1 MATYIQGVTDY
12 IPQYQPFEPD
22 YNFYQNIMQTK
33 QSQYDSNWKA
43 LNNMYS
49 EYYNADLTRDN
60 NIKKR
65 DTYLKDIEFNLKRVS
80 QLDLSLEQNVNQA
93 SQVFKPFYS
102 DAGLMGDI
110 VRTKKAKSEIS
121 YGESL
126 KYKNDKV
133 LQDKYWSEGIEKIKY
148 ELEDYKNA
156 TEEEALTFN
165 ISGYTPNV
173 NLYDATNKIAKDFG
187 NVQFA
192 PEFKNGYIITTT
204 NGEKL
209 IEPLSKLFE
218 SSLGNNAAVID
229 KFKTEAYVQR
239 KRYAESNASQFG
251 GDKLKAEQKYL
262 EDTFTILKNQVVLA
276 YQENVE
282 KNKVYEAKM
291 LDIEK
296 QIKDGKA
303 SPNSKL
309 AYEQYKLNKSI
320 NDKNLQKA
328 KENVELINNGRSDI
342 VSTEFVNPYKDLKS
356 LRYKVDNGK
365 ASLLMNK
372 ELDEYAQLFA
382 IRGQKF
388 DYKVDQY
395 SLLAQ
400 KFKNDQSIARSK
412 NAATIRSARI
422 TAKGS
427 TDAAKITASNKSE
440 EAYGK
445 YLVENGKAVPKLVQ
459 DKNGFNK
466 IVYVPIESSNRV
478 PGTSGQSVDETNYRK
493 TVNDRNFKLK
503 TKRADMVQDLS
514 YILKTAVEQNFMTHK
529 ESEEILKGTGLNAVY
544 FVKKLESF
552 GDNNQKKLAYINS
565 LGSANITAMV
575 NNFDKF
581 YEDNSNLSI
590 FEPGQSLAS
599 RYIEAKN
606 EYDRD
611 SHTIKYLDK
620 ERIRTANLIE
630 KELQRTGNPN
640 AIYLYNE
647 QGYMRSKEE
656 FNLAV
661 AAAGKK
667 TKDERGFWSRTKDF
681 IPIYNILTDKDNQ
694 EYEFLE
700 KEAYKAGKDKKI
712 VIKDTGKSSEQVS
725 ISLDRVT
732 DEGVQNFEEVT
743 ADMDQFRLGDDNDYF
758 SFKGNNTDSFEDDED
773 KELGIDLYNKI
784 IQDYRKGNKDL
795 KNLTVVSAGISGS
808 KDGYSSYSFRP
819 SDEYIDKITKD
830 PDDKDKGGSLLTTE
844 QAKSMKKYGLTYM
857 MKTDKFNSSVMRE
870 TLGDPFVQSIDKDN
884 TYSYKDKYDPNNNYK
899 VSRRNGEL
907 IINGQISVY
916 DESKGKN
923 VGLSFTEDNIDPRDL
938 RSRLFQLESELFP
951 AQNGNNNLE
960 FNMNN
965 LETQGYD
972 VNK

>member
-93 SQVFKPFYS
+93 SQIFKPFYS

-156 TEEEALTFN
+156 TEEDALTFN

-192 PEFKNGYIITTT
+192 PEFQNGYIITTT
-204 NGEKL
+204 NGQKL

-218 SSLGNNAAVID
+218 SSLGNDAAIID
-229 KFKTEAYVQR
+229 KFKTEAYVER

-262 EDTFTILKNQVVLA
+262 EDTFTILKTQVVLA
-276 YQENVE
+276 YQANVE

-342 VSTEFVNPYKDLKS
+342 VSTEFVNPYNDLKS

-400 KFKNDQSIARSK
+400 KFKNDQSIARSR
-412 NAATIRSARI
+412 NAATVRSAKI

-445 YLVENGKAVPKLVQ
+445 WLVENGKAVPKLVQ
-459 DKNGFNK
+459 DENGFKK
-466 IVYVPIESSNRV
+466 IVYVPIKSSKRF
-478 PGTSGQSVDETNYRK
+478 PGTPGQSVDETNYRQDINNK
-493 TVNDRNFKLK
+493 NFKLK
-503 TKRADMVQDLS
+503 TKRAGLVQDLS
-514 YILKTAVEQNFMTHK
+514 YLLKSAVEQNLMTNK
-529 ESEEILKGTGLNAVY
+529 ESEEILKGTNLNAAY

-552 GDNNQKKLAYINS
+552 GNDNTKKLAYINS

-590 FEPGQSLAS
+590 FEPGKNLVSS
-599 RYIEAKN
+599 YIQAKS

-611 SHTIKYLDK
+611 SYTIKYLDK
-620 ERIRTANLIE
+620 ERIKTANLIE
-630 KELQRTGNPN
+630 KELQRMGNPN
-640 AIYLYNE
+640 ALYLYNE
-647 QGYMRSKEE
+647 QGYLRTKDE
-656 FNLAV
+656 FNFAV
-661 AAAGKK
+661 ASAGKK
-667 TKDERGFWSRTKDF
+667 TKDERGFWSRTTDL
-681 IPIYNILTDKDNQ
+681 IPFYNLTEKDNK
-694 EYEFLE
+694 EYEYLS
-700 KEAYKAGKDKKI
+700 KEAYKAGKDKK
-712 VIKDTGKSSEQVS
+712 VIKKDTGKSSEQLS
-725 ISLDRVT
+725 TSLDRLT

-743 ADMDQFRLGDDNDYF
+743 EDMKQFRLGNNNDYF
-758 SFKGNNTDSFEDDED
+758 SFEGNNTDSFGDDQD
-773 KELGIDLYNKI
+773 KQLGIDLYNKI
-784 IQDYRKGNKDL
+784 IQDYMNGNKDL
-795 KNLTVVSAGISGS
+795 KNLILVSAGISGS
-808 KDGYSSYSFRP
+808 KDGYSSYTFKP
-819 SDEYIDKITKD
+819 SDEYINKITKKAGEVD
-830 PDDKDKGGSLLTTE
+830 GTGDGLITTT
-844 QAKSMKKYGLTYM
+844 QANSMKKYGLTYM

-870 TLGDPFVQSIDKDN
+870 TLEDPFVQAIDKDN
-884 TYSYKDKYDPNNNYK
+884 TYSYTDKYDKNNNYK
-899 VSRRNGEL
+899 VSRRNGQL
-907 IINGQISVY
+907 IIEGHLSVY
-916 DESKGKN
+916 DPEKGKN
-923 VGLSFTEDNIDPRDL
+923 VGLFFTEDDVEPRDL
-938 RSRLFQLESELFP
+938 KARLFQLETDLFP
-951 AQNGNNNLE
+951 ERNINNNLE
-960 FNMNN
+960 FNVNN